1 MTRRAVLLLNQ
12 VVDKQ
17 MAEMSPT
24 QIKEW
29 RDYFWKI
36 SLLLFPGGFIAGLA
50 KGGGAGF
57 VFGVLAGFAGLLCTL
72 IAHLWVVNLK
82 GLRRFL
88 WLARLPSCFSSG

>member
-1 MTRRAVLLLNQ
+1 MLRRWVVQLNL
-12 VVDKQ
+12 VIDKQ

-50 KGGGAGF
+50 KGG
-57 VFGVLAGFAGLLCTL
+57 
-72 IAHLWVVNLK
+72 
-82 GLRRFL
+82 
-88 WLARLPSCFSSG
+88 

>member
-1 MTRRAVLLLNQ
+1 MIRRWVTQLNR
-12 VVDKQ
+12 VIDKQ

-50 KGGGAGF
+50 KGGAASL
-57 VFGVLAGFAGLLCTL
+57 VFGLLGGFRR
-72 IAHLWVVNLK
+72 IAVHADRTSF
-82 GLRRFL
+82 G
-88 WLARLPSCFSSG
+88 S

>member
-17 MAEMSPT
+17 MAETSPT

-36 SLLLFPGGFIAGLA
+36 SLLLFPGGFSHQNSLSESED
-50 KGGGAGF
+50 
-57 VFGVLAGFAGLLCTL
+57 
-72 IAHLWVVNLK
+72 
-82 GLRRFL
+82 RRPL
-88 WLARLPSCFSSG
+88 